1 MVLRLRL
8 TRQRSWQTRSAQDER
23 RATTWME
30 REELMMIWLIL
41 ALIFAFLEATAVSR
55 NTQRLEY
62 VAKPAVMI
70 CLFLWLYTTTGLQG
84 NALWFGLGILLSL
97 TGDILLMLSLDRFF
111 LLGLVAFLLTH
122 ILYII
127 GFREAAMTV
136 SGWSLIWLAF
146 IAINISRLIRRIVEA
161 MRLKGEEK
169 LVLPVVIY
177 GIVISIMLYAALSTI
192 YDQGWET
199 RAAFFVSLGAILF
212 VASDAILAW
221 MKFVSPIRN
230 GRVWNIA
237 LYHLGQIG
245 LIAGV
250 ISQLG

>member
-1 MVLRLRL
+1 MI
-8 TRQRSWQTRSAQDER
+8 
-23 RATTWME
+23 
-30 REELMMIWLIL
+30 IWLIL
-41 ALIFAFLEATAVSR
+41 AFIFALLEAIAVSR
-55 NTQRLEY
+55 NLKGLEY

-70 CLFLWLYTTTGLQG
+70 CLFLWLYTVTGLQG

-97 TGDILLMLSLDRFF
+97 VGDTLLMFSLEKFF

-122 ILYII
+122 IFYIM

-169 LVLPVVIY
+169 LVLPVAIY
-177 GIVISIMLYAALSTI
+177 GIVISIMLYAAMSTI
-192 YDQGWET
+192 YDQSWKT
-199 RAAFFVSLGAILF
+199 RAVFFVTLGAILF

-221 MKFVSPIRN
+221 MKFVSPVRN

-250 ISQLG
+250 VSQFS